1 MEIEEYITQEIMAF
15 IPIYMDMKGNCT
27 LLYTTKGGEIA
38 LEKCTRTIL
47 NLLSKY
53 YLVDLKESKKYY
65 SSLIG
70 IKNSIPIPFNRE
82 NILIPVKVRKPI
94 LRNDGSLGYIN
105 LKYIEKIAE
114 GKNCT
119 TIYLENNHKILSL
132 NTFKTIEK
140 QIKLGHIVKRFC
152 EEKEGIVIKESEEGP
167 SFYTEY
173 NKLATKADIALVMN
187 EIMSIKEYLT

>member
-82 NILIPVKVRKPI
+82 NIFIPVKVRKPI

-119 TIYLENNHKILSL
+119 TIYLENNHKIVSL

-152 EEKEGIVIKESEEGP
+152 EEKEGIVIKESEECS

>member
-1 MEIEEYITQEIMAF
+1 MEIEEYITQKIMAF

-27 LLYTTKGGEIA
+27 LLYTIKGGEIA

-47 NLLSKY
+47 NLISKY
-53 YLVDLKESKKYY
+53 YLVDLKELKKYY

-70 IKNSIPIPFNRE
+70 IKNSIPIPFNKD
-82 NILIPVKVRKPI
+82 NIFIPVKVRKPI
-94 LRNDGSLGYIN
+94 SKNDGTLGYIN

-119 TIYLENNHKILSL
+119 TIYLENNHKIVSL
-132 NTFKTIEK
+132 NTFKTIKK
-140 QIKLGHIVKRFC
+140 QVKIGHIVKKFC
-152 EEKEGIVIKESEEGP
+152 EEKEGIVVKESEGSP

-173 NKLATKADIALVMN
+173 NKPATKADIALVMS
-187 EIMSIKEYLT
+187 EILSIKEYLT